1 MPKCRQHSGK
11 PDKRVP
17 GPGVFVLAGKI
28 GIVHA
33 DAGNLDTERLKT
45 AKPGNVMRVSYGLL
59 PMRCLERA
67 EPRLPGGNS
76 LVPFRGKRTPGSGPK
91 KCKGPEAS
99 KFCRYSKLVSDV
111 GE

>member
-1 MPKCRQHSGK
+1 M
-11 PDKRVP
+11 
-17 GPGVFVLAGKI
+17 LAGKI

-67 EPRLPGGNS
+67 EP
-76 LVPFRGKRTPGSGPK
+76 
-91 KCKGPEAS
+91 
-99 KFCRYSKLVSDV
+99 
-111 GE
+111 